1 MIPNFFILFD
11 SEYTAWEGSQKRN
24 WSLSWEHRELIS
36 ISALKIK
43 KINNKL
49 KIIDKCTYFIKPR
62 ISNQLSDYI
71 INLTGITQYKIN
83 TEGIDLICALEK
95 FYTFSENLPLYS
107 YGNDYCVIHENLDL
121 YKIDCDSKYRL
132 WMSKFFD
139 IRIIFEN
146 YGINTKKYTS
156 GTVYKHF
163 FIKPIHK
170 IKNHNPE
177 WDTYSMYITLDYIYN
192 KFY

>member
-1 MIPNFFILFD
+1 MIPDFFILFD
-11 SEYTAWEGSQKRN
+11 SEYTAWKGSQTRN
-24 WSLSWEHRELIS
+24 WSLSWEHKELIS

-43 KINNKL
+43 KNNNKL
-49 KIIDKCTYFIKPR
+49 KIIDKCTYFIKPC
-62 ISNQLSDYI
+62 INNQLSNYI

-83 TEGIDLICALEK
+83 NEGTDLICALKK
-95 FYTFSENLPLYS
+95 FYMFSENLPLYS
-107 YGNDYCVIHENLDL
+107 YGNDYKIIHENLDL

-163 FIKPIHK
+163 FIKPTHK
-170 IKNHNPE
+170 IKIHDAE
-177 WDTYSMYITLDYIYN
+177 WDTYSMYLTLCYIY
-192 KFY
+192 KTFY